1 MARQCCSGSS
11 VSEAGRWLL
20 VIGLLCGV
28 CLRNPFILP
37 AMKLDILALGAH
49 PDDVEMSC
57 SGTLAAA
64 RAAGKTIGIVDL
76 TRGELG
82 TRGTP
87 ATRAAE
93 AAAASEILGLS
104 ARENLGLADG
114 FFRNDREQQLP
125 VIAAI
130 RRYQPEVVLCNAIH
144 DRHPDHGRAAQLATD
159 ACFLAGLR
167 MIETL
172 GDDGLPQA
180 PWRPRN
186 VYHYIQDR
194 AIAPAFVVD
203 ITAHW
208 ATKWASI
215 QAYST
220 QFFNPDLQAP
230 QTYLSSPEFGRFMEA
245 RAREFGH
252 MIGVEF
258 GEGFTVPRPL
268 GVRDVTELL

>member
-1 MARQCCSGSS
+1 
-11 VSEAGRWLL
+11 
-20 VIGLLCGV
+20 
-28 CLRNPFILP
+28 
-37 AMKLDILALGAH
+37 MKLDILALGAH

-57 SGTLAAA
+57 SGTLLAAV
-64 RAAGKTIGIVDL
+64 AAGKKVGVVDF

-87 ATRAAE
+87 AVRAAE
-93 AAAASEILGLS
+93 AAAASLVLGLS
-104 ARENLGLADG
+104 ARENLGLPDG
-114 FFRNDREQQLP
+114 FFRNDREHQLP
-125 VIAAI
+125 LIAAI

-144 DRHPDHGRAAQLATD
+144 DRHPDHGRGAQLASE

-172 GDDGLPQA
+172 DKDGQPQA
-180 PWRPRN
+180 PWRPQN

-194 AIAPAFVVD
+194 AIPPAFVVD

-208 ATKWASI
+208 AGKWASI
-215 QAYST
+215 QAYGT
-220 QFFNPDLQAP
+220 QFFNPNLDEP
-230 QTYLSSPEFGRFMEA
+230 STYLSSQEFTKFMEA

-258 GEGFTVPRPL
+258 GEGFTVHRPV
-268 GVRDVTELL
+268 GVREVTELL

>member
-1 MARQCCSGSS
+1 
-11 VSEAGRWLL
+11 
-20 VIGLLCGV
+20 
-28 CLRNPFILP
+28 
-37 AMKLDILALGAH
+37 MKLDILALGAH

-57 SGTLAAA
+57 TGTLLAAMA
-64 RAAGKTIGIVDL
+64 VGKTVGIVDF

-93 AAAASEILGLS
+93 AAAASLVLGLS
-104 ARENLGLADG
+104 ARENLVLPDG
-114 FFRNDREQQLP
+114 FFRNDREHQLP
-125 VIAAI
+125 LIAAI

-144 DRHPDHGRAAQLATD
+144 DRHPDHGRAAQLASD

-180 PWRPRN
+180 AWRPKN

-194 AIAPAFVVD
+194 QLPPAFVVD
-203 ITAHW
+203 ITPYW
-208 ATKWASI
+208 AKKWEAI
-215 QAYST
+215 QAFKT
-220 QFFNPDLQAP
+220 QFFDSESTEP
-230 QTYLSSPEFGRFMEA
+230 QTYLSSQTFAHFMEA

-252 MIGVEF
+252 IIGVEF
-258 GEGFTVPRPL
+258 GEGFTVARPV
-268 GVRDVTELL
+268 GVREVGDLL

>member
-1 MARQCCSGSS
+1 
-11 VSEAGRWLL
+11 
-20 VIGLLCGV
+20 
-28 CLRNPFILP
+28 
-37 AMKLDILALGAH
+37 MKLDVLALGAH

-57 SGTLAAA
+57 SGTLLAAA
-64 RAAGKTIGIVDL
+64 AAGKKIGVVDF

-87 ATRAAE
+87 AIRAAE

-104 ARENLGLADG
+104 TRENLGLPDG
-114 FFRNDREQQLP
+114 FFRNDREHQLLL
-125 VIAAI
+125 IAAI
-130 RRYQPEVVLCNAIH
+130 RRYQPDVVLANAIH
-144 DRHPDHGRAAQLATD
+144 DRHPDHGRGAELARD

-172 GDDGLPQA
+172 GDDGQPQA
-180 PWRPRN
+180 PWRPRT

-203 ITAHW
+203 ISAHW
-208 ATKWASI
+208 AGKWASI
-215 QAYST
+215 QAYGT
-220 QFFNPDLQAP
+220 QFFNPASTEP
-230 QTYLSSPEFGRFMEA
+230 ATYLSNQEFAKFMEA

-258 GEGFTVPRPL
+258 GEGFTVARPV
-268 GVRDVTELL
+268 GVTDVTMLL